1 MEPGLHQSGAPLDA
15 GPSTVTGAGGANSGS
30 ASAHSEFMLDPLT
43 PGGKPNDPAGFVH
56 TLPTG
61 FTVGG
66 ASPPVPGATDAHQL
80 LDAVGEV
87 LLGPRGLPTAAINA
101 PEAPTR
107 RHRPGHPAERHQPD
121 RNTRD
126 RVQQERQRADRPYVD
141 RSSADRSDPGR
152 AAPDTD
158 EPGMYADSAQDR
170 SAQDR
175 SPQDRSGQDRSAQ
188 DRSAQDRSPEDRSTQ
203 DRGGQ
208 DRDAQDR
215 SPEDRSTQDRSGQ
228 HRSDHDQATQGRSA
242 QGVGDHDQATQG
254 RSTRDA
260 GGQDPGDHEVDARE
274 ADHSKAGHR
283 GTDRRDTGRRG
294 TDQGE
299 TGQRERAD
307 PDGGDQ
313 GLGGVKAADAGG
325 GGETRSKPGRV
336 EAQTAENHPAAQ
348 TARDDQTNDATPGQR
363 VPQDDESQQELLARQ
378 VARDHTAAGTAATAE
393 TTATGTATSGTTAA
407 GTAAAGTAAGEGVAA
422 GTAAGESGPADGVLV
437 ERGSAERSAPGQGEV
452 APGQRPPRR
461 ESGSQERRVP
471 RDEQETPAQWA
482 AQGQRAP
489 QSQRAPHDQG
499 ETRRD
504 WPANERPAGSR
515 PPVARPGERSTTERP
530 GGERPRNER
539 STIEHRPTTD
549 RTATD
554 QPDAGRT
561 ATDRAA
567 TDRTLTD
574 RTATDTPAAGTG
586 AHEQRAADAPAPSK
600 RDRAGKDA
608 DRAAARRAM
617 PVDDRFAAPRARL
630 TAPPTED
637 SPATPPPPTYSAL
650 VGGAVP
656 GDPTGTYSAIIGS
669 RLRAMLPW
677 QTTEDPMANVL
688 RSHRTIHPTGDVALL
703 RRAYATAEQMHRGQ
717 MRKSGEA
724 FISHPLEVTE
734 ILADLGMDTT
744 TLVASLLHDTVEDT
758 DYTLGA
764 LERDFGGEV
773 ALLVDGVTKFD
784 KMFYGADAE
793 AETIRKMIV
802 AAGRDVRVLVIKLA
816 DRLHNM
822 RTLDARS
829 IKSQVRIATATR
841 EVLIPLCE
849 RLGIQAL
856 KRELEDWVLRAVSP
870 GGYALIDEY
879 VRQRT
884 GWDGYLERVIAAVTT
899 DLKKFSID
907 AQVSPRPRH
916 LYSIWKDT
924 VDGNYEDPHDMPRV
938 VIIVE
943 GPETDCYAALGAVH
957 GKWRPVPGRFK
968 DFIATPKGNNYK
980 SLHTTV
986 LGPEGR
992 SLEVLIRTEE
1002 MHQAAEYGIV
1012 ANFRYPHTAARFGP
1026 ASKAEQLNWL
1036 RRLLDW
1042 EAAASD
1048 PSQFIASLRC
1058 DLAEDQ
1064 ILVLAEGGGRPVLLP
1079 QDATPVD
1086 LAYILG
1092 ADVGN
1097 RCIGAKVNGRLIAV
1111 SSPLADGDTVEII
1124 TRTGQRDE
1132 FDFDADAPARG
1143 PSPEWLEFVKTP
1155 HARLHIS
1162 RWFEAHEAP
1171 AITVANKV
1179 RLGRLAI
1186 GLALRGQGR
1195 GLASDLPLV
1204 RLAARLGYP
1213 DLETLLVAVADHS
1226 RTADEVVEELI
1237 ALVDHSPR

>member
-1 MEPGLHQSGAPLDA
+1 M
-15 GPSTVTGAGGANSGS
+15 
-30 ASAHSEFMLDPLT
+30 
-43 PGGKPNDPAGFVH
+43 
-56 TLPTG
+56 
-61 FTVGG
+61 
-66 ASPPVPGATDAHQL
+66 
-80 LDAVGEV
+80 
-87 LLGPRGLPTAAINA
+87 
-101 PEAPTR
+101 
-107 RHRPGHPAERHQPD
+107 
-121 RNTRD
+121 
-126 RVQQERQRADRPYVD
+126 
-141 RSSADRSDPGR
+141 
-152 AAPDTD
+152 
-158 EPGMYADSAQDR
+158 
-170 SAQDR
+170 
-175 SPQDRSGQDRSAQ
+175 
-188 DRSAQDRSPEDRSTQ
+188 
-203 DRGGQ
+203 
-208 DRDAQDR
+208 
-215 SPEDRSTQDRSGQ
+215 
-228 HRSDHDQATQGRSA
+228 
-242 QGVGDHDQATQG
+242 
-254 RSTRDA
+254 
-260 GGQDPGDHEVDARE
+260 
-274 ADHSKAGHR
+274 
-283 GTDRRDTGRRG
+283 
-294 TDQGE
+294 
-299 TGQRERAD
+299 
-307 PDGGDQ
+307 
-313 GLGGVKAADAGG
+313 
-325 GGETRSKPGRV
+325 
-336 EAQTAENHPAAQ
+336 
-348 TARDDQTNDATPGQR
+348 
-363 VPQDDESQQELLARQ
+363 
-378 VARDHTAAGTAATAE
+378 
-393 TTATGTATSGTTAA
+393 
-407 GTAAAGTAAGEGVAA
+407 
-422 GTAAGESGPADGVLV
+422 
-437 ERGSAERSAPGQGEV
+437 
-452 APGQRPPRR
+452 
-461 ESGSQERRVP
+461 
-471 RDEQETPAQWA
+471 
-482 AQGQRAP
+482 
-489 QSQRAPHDQG
+489 
-499 ETRRD
+499 
-504 WPANERPAGSR
+504 
-515 PPVARPGERSTTERP
+515 
-530 GGERPRNER
+530 
-539 STIEHRPTTD
+539 
-549 RTATD
+549 
-554 QPDAGRT
+554 
-561 ATDRAA
+561 
-567 TDRTLTD
+567 
-574 RTATDTPAAGTG
+574 
-586 AHEQRAADAPAPSK
+586 
-600 RDRAGKDA
+600 
-608 DRAAARRAM
+608 
-617 PVDDRFAAPRARL
+617 
-630 TAPPTED
+630 
-637 SPATPPPPTYSAL
+637 PPPPTYSAL
-650 VGGAVP
+650 VGGSVP
-656 GDPTGTYSAIIGS
+656 GDPTSTYSAVIGA

-677 QTTEDPMANVL
+677 QTTEDPLANVL
-688 RSHRTIHPTGDVALL
+688 RMHRTIHPTGDVALL

-717 MRKSGEA
+717 MRKSGEP

-856 KRELEDWVLRAVSP
+856 KRELEDWVLRAISP

-879 VRQRT
+879 VRKRK

-899 DLKKFSID
+899 DLRKFGID

-938 VIIVE
+938 VIIVD

-968 DFIATPKGNNYK
+968 DFIATPKNNNYK

-1012 ANFRYPHTAARFGP
+1012 ANFRYPHAAAKFGP
-1026 ASKAEQLNWL
+1026 ASKAEQLTWL

-1092 ADVGN
+1092 ADIGN

-1186 GLALRGQGR
+1186 GLALRRQGR

-1204 RLAARLGYP
+1204 RLATRLGYP
-1213 DLETLLVAVADHS
+1213 DLETLLVAVADHN

>member
-1 MEPGLHQSGAPLDA
+1 
-15 GPSTVTGAGGANSGS
+15 
-30 ASAHSEFMLDPLT
+30 
-43 PGGKPNDPAGFVH
+43 
-56 TLPTG
+56 
-61 FTVGG
+61 
-66 ASPPVPGATDAHQL
+66 
-80 LDAVGEV
+80 
-87 LLGPRGLPTAAINA
+87 
-101 PEAPTR
+101 
-107 RHRPGHPAERHQPD
+107 
-121 RNTRD
+121 
-126 RVQQERQRADRPYVD
+126 
-141 RSSADRSDPGR
+141 
-152 AAPDTD
+152 
-158 EPGMYADSAQDR
+158 
-170 SAQDR
+170 
-175 SPQDRSGQDRSAQ
+175 
-188 DRSAQDRSPEDRSTQ
+188 
-203 DRGGQ
+203 
-208 DRDAQDR
+208 
-215 SPEDRSTQDRSGQ
+215 
-228 HRSDHDQATQGRSA
+228 
-242 QGVGDHDQATQG
+242 
-254 RSTRDA
+254 
-260 GGQDPGDHEVDARE
+260 
-274 ADHSKAGHR
+274 
-283 GTDRRDTGRRG
+283 
-294 TDQGE
+294 
-299 TGQRERAD
+299 
-307 PDGGDQ
+307 
-313 GLGGVKAADAGG
+313 
-325 GGETRSKPGRV
+325 
-336 EAQTAENHPAAQ
+336 
-348 TARDDQTNDATPGQR
+348 
-363 VPQDDESQQELLARQ
+363 
-378 VARDHTAAGTAATAE
+378 
-393 TTATGTATSGTTAA
+393 
-407 GTAAAGTAAGEGVAA
+407 
-422 GTAAGESGPADGVLV
+422 
-437 ERGSAERSAPGQGEV
+437 
-452 APGQRPPRR
+452 
-461 ESGSQERRVP
+461 
-471 RDEQETPAQWA
+471 
-482 AQGQRAP
+482 
-489 QSQRAPHDQG
+489 
-499 ETRRD
+499 
-504 WPANERPAGSR
+504 
-515 PPVARPGERSTTERP
+515 
-530 GGERPRNER
+530 
-539 STIEHRPTTD
+539 
-549 RTATD
+549 
-554 QPDAGRT
+554 
-561 ATDRAA
+561 
-567 TDRTLTD
+567 
-574 RTATDTPAAGTG
+574 
-586 AHEQRAADAPAPSK
+586 
-600 RDRAGKDA
+600 
-608 DRAAARRAM
+608 
-617 PVDDRFAAPRARL
+617 
-630 TAPPTED
+630 
-637 SPATPPPPTYSAL
+637 
-650 VGGAVP
+650 
-656 GDPTGTYSAIIGS
+656 
-669 RLRAMLPW
+669 MLPW
-677 QTTEDPMANVL
+677 QTTEDPLANVL
-688 RSHRTIHPTGDVALL
+688 RMHRTIHPTGDVALL

-717 MRKSGEA
+717 MRKSGEP

-856 KRELEDWVLRAVSP
+856 KRELEDWVLRAISP

-879 VRQRT
+879 VRKRK

-899 DLKKFSID
+899 DLRKFGID

-938 VIIVE
+938 VIIVD

-968 DFIATPKGNNYK
+968 DFIATPKNNNYK

-1012 ANFRYPHTAARFGP
+1012 ANFRYPHAAAKFGP
-1026 ASKAEQLNWL
+1026 ASKAEQLTWL

-1092 ADVGN
+1092 ADIGN

-1186 GLALRGQGR
+1186 GLALRRQGR

-1204 RLAARLGYP
+1204 RLATRLGYP
-1213 DLETLLVAVADHS
+1213 DLETLLVAVADHN